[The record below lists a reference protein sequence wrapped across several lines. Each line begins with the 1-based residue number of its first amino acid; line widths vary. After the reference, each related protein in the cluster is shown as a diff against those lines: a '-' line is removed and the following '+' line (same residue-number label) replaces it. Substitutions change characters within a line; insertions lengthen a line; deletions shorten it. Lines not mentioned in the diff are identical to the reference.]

1 MIFGNSHAVK
11 ISVSNPQPAITFVA
25 ELPET
30 LLNFL
35 FYCRNIPGCSN
46 KLMVL
51 EASFINRICEACLI
65 NFSSSATKAAKNDTR
80 LDSAFSALGKY
91 AVYSLNGKSQI
102 TKGKDGTERTIR
114 NCRRRRL

>member
-1 MIFGNSHAVK
+1 MSSGVRHSRKSENVASLSLPLVGSPSARK
-11 ISVSNPQPAITFVA
+11 ILYEPLAGQAGMTRLQPTQDIRFTGINKA
-25 ELPET
+25 E
-30 LLNFL
+30 N
-35 FYCRNIPGCSN
+35 YN
-46 KLMVL
+46 
-51 EASFINRICEACLI
+51 
-65 NFSSSATKAAKNDTR
+65 R